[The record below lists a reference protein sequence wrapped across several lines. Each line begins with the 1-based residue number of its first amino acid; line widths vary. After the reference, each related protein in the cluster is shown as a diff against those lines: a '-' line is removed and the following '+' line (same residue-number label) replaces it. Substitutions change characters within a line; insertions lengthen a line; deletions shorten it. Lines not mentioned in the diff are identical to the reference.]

1 MEHNLNIHNYS
12 LEERLQVFELS
23 FNITLHDL
31 KRAKK
36 QVLMLHPDKSKLSS
50 DYFLFYKKAYEII
63 VEFFENNNK
72 QNQSM
77 DDDSTTYHS
86 ETLNNFNDKHIHD
99 KINDMAKE
107 SFQSKFNQLFEANM
121 EAKQN
126 RNEWFSQ
133 TAPTHEYNEPVN
145 SKNMGKV
152 FESMKSNTVTQYRG
166 VKELEQTIG
175 SNFYDDDE
183 GEYVYCD
190 PFSKLKFDDLRKV
203 HKDKTIFDVSE
214 QDFKDKNLSVEHL
227 TQIRRQPINIG
238 SNHEQL
244 LANKQQETKER
255 MMKKDYHAKL
265 QTMDYEKRNKSI
277 LSSFLHLEN

>member
-12 LEERLQVFELS
+12 LEELLQLFELS